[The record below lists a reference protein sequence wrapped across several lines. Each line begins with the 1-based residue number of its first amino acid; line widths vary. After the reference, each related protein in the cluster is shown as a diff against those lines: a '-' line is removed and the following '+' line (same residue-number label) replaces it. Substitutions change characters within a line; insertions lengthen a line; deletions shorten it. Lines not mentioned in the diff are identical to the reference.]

1 MRIIQS
7 QWLGFFLSVS
17 WLICSLHTGWS
28 ASNSEPYIR
37 TRFAHLSK
45 SEIFFGNQGTSHI
58 SERRRES
65 MSCLLRMQFTF
76 ILAYT
81 VPAGFALPSSVR
93 QELSGGS
100 ISTTFT
106 CFRSSWMISFNC
118 SWLLSQSTK
127 ISNSELRL
135 LDFLDSM
142 CTRLT
147 WFSWNRHYKLMRMV
161 HEFIIDTYIEYLGLN
176 CTL

>member
-1 MRIIQS
+1 MICVQ
-7 QWLGFFLSVS
+7 LGAVHQDAVCTFVQVWNLLWEPRYITHIWEEKSDTELSAADAV
-17 WLICSLHTGWS
+17 H
-28 ASNSEPYIR
+28 
-37 TRFAHLSK
+37 H
-45 SEIFFGNQGTSHI
+45 
-58 SERRRES
+58 
-65 MSCLLRMQFTF
+65 
-76 ILAYT
+76 YT
-81 VPAGFALPSSVR
+81 CNAAPAGFPLPSSRR

-106 CFRSSWMISFNC
+106 CFRSSWMISFSC

-147 WFSWNRHYKLMRMV
+147 WFSWNRHYKSFLSCL
-161 HEFIIDTYIEYLGLN
+161 HNEDGTLIHYCYIYKGFRFKL
-176 CTL
+176 CTVGCRDR